1 MNRSLKI
8 AWLVLVATYA
18 VGAVALFTPFRSW
31 VLPLTPVHL
40 IVSMALLVRHQE
52 WKRRSAEVAARLA
65 LVGLIAFLVEVVGV
79 HTGKIFGVYAYLPSL
94 GPQLWD
100 VPLII
105 GVNWALLA
113 VLALNIIPEGI
124 DRPIHR
130 AAVAAVAMTLMDA
143 LIEKSAPFMDMW
155 WFVDGKVP
163 IDNAIGWLITGFV
176 VALVLAP
183 VVPDRGKST
192 ERNPLTVGL
201 WAAQLAFFALALL
214 AQNLV
219 N

>member
-1 MNRSLKI
+1 
-8 AWLVLVATYA
+8 
-18 VGAVALFTPFRSW
+18 
-31 VLPLTPVHL
+31 
-40 IVSMALLVRHQE
+40 
-52 WKRRSAEVAARLA
+52 
-65 LVGLIAFLVEVVGV
+65 
-79 HTGKIFGVYAYLPSL
+79 
-94 GPQLWD
+94 
-100 VPLII
+100 
-105 GVNWALLA
+105 
-113 VLALNIIPEGI
+113 
-124 DRPIHR
+124 
-130 AAVAAVAMTLMDA
+130 
-143 LIEKSAPFMDMW
+143 MDMW

-163 IDNAIGWLITGFV
+163 IDNAIGWLLTGFV